1 MNKNRLK
8 FIALP
13 MILIFLLSAC
23 TPVENHNDDDQA
35 ANESIISSLEEEI
48 RDLEARNQEL
58 EDTLASGDSPDGD
71 DDMDDSD
78 IFLIMALEVIEDI
91 KNKDFDDLSDYVS
104 SEGLL
109 FSPYGYVD
117 IENSVVLSE
126 DEVEN
131 LDENNEEYQWGSYD
145 GSGEDILLNFSDYY
159 DEFIYDQDFVE
170 AEIIGNNV
178 RIGQGNTLENI
189 HEVFENAKFV
199 EFHFSGFDDE
209 YEGMDWV
216 SLRLVFIE
224 DGDSWNLVAIVH
236 DQWTI

>member
-13 MILIFLLSAC
+13 LILIFLLSAC
-23 TPVENHNDDDQA
+23 TPVENGNDDDQA
-35 ANESIISSLEEEI
+35 ANDSIIESLEEEI

-58 EDTLASGDSPDGD
+58 EDALAADHD
-71 DDMDDSD
+71 DDNDDV
-78 IFLIMALEVIEDI
+78 FLIMALEVMEDI
-91 KNKDFDDLSDYVS
+91 KNKDFDDLSDYVG

-117 IENSVVLSE
+117 TENAVVLSE

-131 LDENNEEYQWGSYD
+131 LDNNNEEYQWGSYD
-145 GSGEDILLNFSDYY
+145 GSGEEILLNFSDYY
-159 DEFIYDQDFVE
+159 DEFIYDQDFIE

-178 RIGQGNTLENI
+178 RIGQGNSLENI
-189 HEVFENAKFV
+189 HEVFDDAKFV
-199 EFHFSGFDDE
+199 EFHFSGFEEE
-209 YEGMDWV
+209 YEGIDWV
-216 SLRLVFIE
+216 SLRLVFVE
-224 DGDSWNLVAIVH
+224 DGDSWNLVAVVH